1 MDQAIVHQM
10 NESHS
15 GGWGELNQV
24 TLNLVFA
31 PNAPQATKRKKE
43 TKQISKIT
51 YQSLSSKEDRLAT
64 EITLGILGPEQVSI
78 SKFP

>member
-24 TLNLVFA
+24 TFE
-31 PNAPQATKRKKE
+31 PSICTKCPQAKKEKE

-64 EITLGILGPEQVSI
+64 EITLGILGL
-78 SKFP
+78 SK